1 MKNTYGKFNFFVT
14 IVKFRIFAH
23 PDTWGMKDRSQIL
36 TGERGKPEF
45 KRQGDPDAFEFIWH
59 RYSAHVY
66 NFISLMIYDKS
77 LAEDLM
83 QEVFLKIWEKR
94 DDIDPD
100 RNIEAYIFT
109 IARNL
114 VYKETRKMLT
124 DASFVDYARH
134 GLEEADVST
143 ENAIDASSEHDRLTE
158 VIHQMPPAR
167 RDIYLLN
174 KVHGLS
180 VKDIAERLGLSSRTV
195 ENQLYQAK
203 IFIKNKFSMSVFVL
217 LWIYFTYGKL

>member
-1 MKNTYGKFNFFVT
+1 MHSYAHGEMKE
-14 IVKFRIFAH
+14 
-23 PDTWGMKDRSQIL
+23 RSQIL
-36 TGERGKPEF
+36 TCVRGEPECG
-45 KRQGDPDAFEFIWH
+45 RQGGTDVFDIIWH
-59 RYSAHVY
+59 RHSAHVY
-66 NFISLMIYDKS
+66 NFISSMIFDKS
-77 LAEDLM
+77 LAEDLV

-94 DDIDPD
+94 NELDPD
-100 RNIEAYIFT
+100 RNVEAYIFT
-109 IARNL
+109 VARNL

-124 DASFVDYARH
+124 NASFVEYARH
-134 GLEEADVST
+134 GLEEADEST

-158 VIHQMPPAR
+158 VIRQMPPAR

-203 IFIKNKFSMSVFVL
+203 IFIKSKFSMSVLVL
-217 LWIYFTYGKL
+217 LWIYLTYGKF